1 MLTRLFSATALA
13 SAMLLAS
20 TSALDQTLYGIN
32 YDLRQGPDWDPSKC
46 KSADTIAADLKI
58 LSTITKNVRTYSL
71 SDCDVAPVLTAA
83 KSIGL
88 TVWLGVWV
96 SADTSVYDSEVAA
109 LKTLIKANLIDDNV
123 VGFNVGSE
131 AVYRKDITA
140 EKSIEYLKDFKSVLS
155 KNKITI
161 PVSITDIVD
170 ILTQYPDMVAASDV
184 VTANQFPFWEK
195 IDASKAVAQFKKRFA
210 PLVTLAGGKEVVIS
224 ETGWPS
230 AGTNANASV
239 ASPEA
244 AGRYLNDFY
253 LLAKE
258 QGWKYYYFA
267 GFDTPYKAEQA
278 QEPDTVE
285 AYFGIFG
292 TDGKMKTAYDS
303 LVIKKIESS
312 ESSATDSA
320 TGSDGTSGTTT
331 TASSSSS
338 SKASDGKT
346 TSSGASDTTT
356 PGSVHAGASS
366 STGTGAVSKSTS
378 SSSKSGTNSN
388 SQKSSGSSQLA
399 TAGLTACLAV
409 VSAVFMSL

>member
-320 TGSDGTSGTTT
+320 TGSDGTSG
-331 TASSSSS
+331 
-338 SKASDGKT
+338 
-346 TSSGASDTTT
+346 ASDTTT

>member
-1 MLTRLFSATALA
+1 
-13 SAMLLAS
+13 
-20 TSALDQTLYGIN
+20 
-32 YDLRQGPDWDPSKC
+32 
-46 KSADTIAADLKI
+46 
-58 LSTITKNVRTYSL
+58 
-71 SDCDVAPVLTAA
+71 
-83 KSIGL
+83 
-88 TVWLGVWV
+88 
-96 SADTSVYDSEVAA
+96 
-109 LKTLIKANLIDDNV
+109 LIDDNV

-320 TGSDGTSGTTT
+320 TGSDGTSG
-331 TASSSSS
+331 
-338 SKASDGKT
+338 
-346 TSSGASDTTT
+346 ASDTTT

>member
-244 AGRYLNDFY
+244 AGVSSSWISVALSRVVCAYCAVSSFSNHSATSTISTCSPRNKAGSTTT
-253 LLAKE
+253 LLASTHHTRLNRLKN
-258 QGWKYYYFA
+258 QTRLRRTLG
-267 GFDTPYKAEQA
+267 
-278 QEPDTVE
+278 
-285 AYFGIFG
+285 
-292 TDGKMKTAYDS
+292 
-303 LVIKKIESS
+303 
-312 ESSATDSA
+312 SSAP
-320 TGSDGTSGTTT
+320 
-331 TASSSSS
+331 TAR
-338 SKASDGKT
+338 
-346 TSSGASDTTT
+346 
-356 PGSVHAGASS
+356 
-366 STGTGAVSKSTS
+366 
-378 SSSKSGTNSN
+378 
-388 SQKSSGSSQLA
+388 
-399 TAGLTACLAV
+399 
-409 VSAVFMSL
+409 

>member
-1 MLTRLFSATALA
+1 MLTRVVLSAAATSAAL
-13 SAMLLAS
+13 LVAS
-20 TSALDQTLYGIN
+20 TNALDQTLYGLN

-46 KSADTIAADLKI
+46 KSASTIAADLKV
-58 LSTITKNVRTYSL
+58 LSSITKNVRTYSL

-96 SADTSVYDSEVAA
+96 SADSSVYDSEVAA
-109 LKTLIKANLIDDNV
+109 LKKLIQANLIDDNV

-140 EKSIEYLKDFKSVLS
+140 EQSITYLKDFKSVLT
-155 KNKITI
+155 KNKITT

-170 ILTQYPDMVAASDV
+170 VLTAYPDMVTAGDV
-184 VTANQFPFWEK
+184 VTTNQFPFWEK
-195 IDASKAVAQFKKRFA
+195 MDASKAVAQFNKRIQ
-210 PLVTLAGGKEVVIS
+210 PLLTLAGDKEVIIS
-224 ETGWPS
+224 ETGWPT
-230 AGTNANASV
+230 AGTNANAS
-239 ASPEA
+239 AATSEG

-258 QGWKYYYFA
+258 KGWKYYYFA

-278 QEPDTVE
+278 QEPETVE

-292 TDGKMKTAYDS
+292 TDGKMKSAYAD
-303 LVIKKIESS
+303 LKVAKIESTES
-312 ESSATDSA
+312 EASSTSGSS
-320 TGSDGTSGTTT
+320 TGTSDTTSGTD
-331 TASSSSS
+331 S
-338 SKASDGKT
+338 
-346 TSSGASDTTT
+346 TS

-366 STGTGAVSKSTS
+366 STGTSGVSKDNSTKNS
-378 SSSKSGTNSN
+378 NSTNSN
-388 SQKSSGSSQLA
+388 TNASNAASTQLA
-399 TAGLTACLAV
+399 TASLAACAAI